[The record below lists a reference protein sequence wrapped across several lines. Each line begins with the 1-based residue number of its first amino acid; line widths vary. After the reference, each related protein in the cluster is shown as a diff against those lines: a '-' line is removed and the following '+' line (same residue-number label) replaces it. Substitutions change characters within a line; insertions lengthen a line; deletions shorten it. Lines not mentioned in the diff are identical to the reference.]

1 MTLWALRRV
10 VLGPGP
16 WLMITSEKN
25 LGRLMNSP
33 RKRQPATADTCH
45 I

>member
-1 MTLWALRRV
+1 MTLWALRRA

-16 WLMITSEKN
+16 WLMIASERN
-25 LGRLMNSP
+25 LDRLMNSP
-33 RKRQPATADTCH
+33 RKRQPAKLSEWN

>member
-1 MTLWALRRV
+1 MTLWALRRA

-16 WLMITSEKN
+16 WLMITSERN
-25 LGRLMNSP
+25 LDRLMNSP
-33 RKRQPATADTCH
+33 RKRQPTKPDDWR